1 MKRMAVLMTV
11 VFAFVFATPVFA
23 EGTGSTVKKPA
34 TEKKVDEK
42 AEKKTEKKEETKKA
56 VTETKKETKGKK
68 ETKKTK

>member
-23 EGTGSTVKKPA
+23 EDTDSTVKKPT

-42 AEKKTEKKEETKKA
+42 AEKKAEKKTEKKAEKKA
-56 VTETKKETKGKK
+56 EKKTVKETK
-68 ETKKTK
+68 ETK